1 MTHGAVVERLWIS
14 LRDFDMSRQTRR
26 YPNASVRRKPPTNED
41 WVMMI
46 QSGEIVAMIFLYVL
60 AAVGVLALGSLIYNW
75 LVPDQSEIAPR
86 RLSAGAS
93 VDAEESARALSAN
106 LNAPLLDGNAIDVLL
121 NGDEIFPPM
130 LEAIREATDSVHL
143 LTYIYWKGDIA
154 REFADELRAAA
165 RRGVTVRLL
174 VDAVGGAKMSTAMVD
189 ELKEEGCEFVWYRPL
204 RWYNLGRFN
213 NRTHRK
219 VMVVDGRI
227 GFTGGVGIAE
237 LWTGHA
243 QDPEHWRDDHFRIRG
258 PAVRYL
264 QGSFGVNW
272 RQATGEVLVG
282 ASLFPDLPDAGTA
295 RIVAIDAAPS
305 VRIST
310 IGFTYWLFFHAA
322 RQEIRVTTPYYVPD
336 PRLHLGLASAARRGL
351 KVTLLVPGPHIDSPL
366 VSRASKTYYRELL
379 QAGVAI
385 HEYQPSMIHTKTVT
399 VDGAYALIGSP
410 NFDTRSFGLN
420 YEEALVVYDG
430 VLTQTLD
437 RSFEDDLGKSRQVT
451 LLEVEGWS
459 PWTRAGN
466 RLARMLR
473 AQL

>member
-1 MTHGAVVERLWIS
+1 MTYLYILGAI
-14 LRDFDMSRQTRR
+14 
-26 YPNASVRRKPPTNED
+26 
-41 WVMMI
+41 
-46 QSGEIVAMIFLYVL
+46 
-60 AAVGVLALGSLIYNW
+60 GVLALCMLLYNW
-75 LVPDQSEIAPR
+75 LVPNQSEIAPDC
-86 RLSAGAS
+86 LSAEAPL
-93 VDAEESARALSAN
+93 DAEESARALSAN

-121 NGDEIFPPM
+121 NGDEIFPAM
-130 LEAIREATDSVHL
+130 LEAISQAQHSIHL
-143 LTYIYWKGDIA
+143 LTYIYWQGDIA
-154 REFADELRAAA
+154 RQFADQLTAAA
-165 RRGVTVRLL
+165 RRGVRVRLL
-174 VDAVGGAKMSTAMVD
+174 VDAMGGARMAGDMVG
-189 ELKEEGCEFVWYRPL
+189 ELKDAGCTFAWFRPL

-227 GFTGGVGIAE
+227 GFTGGVGIADV
-237 LWTGHA
+237 WTGHA
-243 QDPEHWRDDHFRIRG
+243 QDPQHWRDDHFRIRG

-282 ASLFPDLPDAGTA
+282 ASLFPDLPGVGTV

-310 IGFTYWLFFHAA
+310 IAFTYWLFFHAA
-322 RQEIRVTTPYYVPD
+322 CREIRVTTPYYVPD
-336 PRLHLGLASAARRGL
+336 PRLHLGLAAAARRGL
-351 KVTLLVPGPHIDSPL
+351 KVTLLVPGPHIDTQL
-366 VSRASKTYYRELL
+366 VSRASKTYYRQLL

-420 YEEALVVYDG
+420 YEEALVVYDST
-430 VLTQTLD
+430 LTQALD
-437 RSFEDDLGKSRQVT
+437 RSFDDDLGNARQVT
-451 LLEVEGWS
+451 RGEVESWS
-459 PWTRAGN
+459 PWMRAGN